1 MTTSQSPKAW
11 WSYGHV
17 WLVISGPLLVV
28 IASFV
33 SAIVAFQGNDTE
45 LRAKDEAEIAAVRA
59 LQADADRR
67 WVPAIQ
73 ARNHAATPEG
83 TTLKKQ
89 P

>member
-1 MTTSQSPKAW
+1 MTPHNTQSSW

-17 WLVISGPLLVV
+17 WLVIAGPLLVV

-33 SAIVAFQGNDTE
+33 SAFVAFQGNDTV
-45 LRAKDEAEIAAVRA
+45 LAAKDEAAIAAMRA
-59 LQADADRR
+59 LQADADRSL
-67 WVPAIQ
+67 VPAIQ

-83 TTLKKQ
+83 TALKRQ